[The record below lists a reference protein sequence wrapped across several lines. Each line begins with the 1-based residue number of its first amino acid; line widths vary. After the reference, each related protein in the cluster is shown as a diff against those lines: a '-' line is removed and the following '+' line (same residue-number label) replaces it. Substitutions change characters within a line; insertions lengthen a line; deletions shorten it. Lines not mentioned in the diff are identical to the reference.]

1 MNVSVSGL
9 CEEILRPVLFRI
21 DSALFTPRTNEA
33 VAPAPVSQRLANRSG
48 GHSSLLLIFPIAGAG
63 IILGG
68 QSWSGTCVATN
79 YCSLGYSADSAH
91 RAWGEGET
99 KICVIIA
106 INHHKRDVYMCA
118 VTAELTVM
126 MLRHKNIEGIILI
139 IFTRMVIS
147 IFSKRPGTSG

>member
-1 MNVSVSGL
+1 MKL
-9 CEEILRPVLFRI
+9 
-21 DSALFTPRTNEA
+21 
-33 VAPAPVSQRLANRSG
+33 LANRSG

-79 YCSLGYSADSAH
+79 YRSLGYSADSAH

-106 INHHKRDVYMCA
+106 INHHSRDVYMCA
-118 VTAELTVM
+118 VITELSLF
-126 MLRHKNIEGIILI
+126 MLRVETHREDHIEHLHL
-139 IFTRMVIS
+139 MMIS
-147 IFSKRPGTSG
+147 IFSKRPVTSG